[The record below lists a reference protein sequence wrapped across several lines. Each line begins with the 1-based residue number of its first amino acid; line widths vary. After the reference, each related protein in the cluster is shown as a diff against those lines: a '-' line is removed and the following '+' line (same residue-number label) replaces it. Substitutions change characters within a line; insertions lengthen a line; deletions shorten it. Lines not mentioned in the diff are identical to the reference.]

1 MKEITKREILF
12 SVIIVC
18 VFLVL
23 GLFIHG
29 AISDSL
35 MEEHSE
41 YLKAVQIQSDT
52 TLFQHGMK
60 TNLGNAFVYGDLKAV
75 DTVSYDEISGEYSY
89 IKKIKEEYTEHT
101 RTVYIYDEKGNIIG
115 STEEVYWTWDEVD
128 SWSKHCQK
136 ISFLGVEFDYGTIEF
151 PATSYIDTIKVSSD
165 IRYVYKGSPA
175 QCEGTLFANLGDNTI
190 SDVDFYNR
198 QTIDETIESLTS
210 NIELIIFWIFW
221 IFLII
226 GLVVAFYYFDN
237 RWLEDK
243 LHKR

>member
-18 VFLVL
+18 VFLVF